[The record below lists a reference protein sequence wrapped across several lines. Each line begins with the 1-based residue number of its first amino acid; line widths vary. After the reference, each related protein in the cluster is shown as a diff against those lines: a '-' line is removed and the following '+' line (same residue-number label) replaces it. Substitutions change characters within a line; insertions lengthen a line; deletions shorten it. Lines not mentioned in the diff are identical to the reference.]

1 MIFLGT
7 VIIGGQI
14 THEERNGKIWSIKH
28 FPNRSRGSHLT
39 AVTLKW
45 LGDFG
50 ADEFRNDN
58 IKDKYGLS
66 RVNSGLNFDS
76 RESSSQITSIW
87 AT

>member
-1 MIFLGT
+1 M
-7 VIIGGQI
+7 
-14 THEERNGKIWSIKH
+14 
-28 FPNRSRGSHLT
+28 
-39 AVTLKW
+39 TLKW

-76 RESSSQITSIW
+76 RESSSQITSI
-87 AT
+87 